1 MINNGKK
8 LPFTMKIEKLKS
20 VTMWPIILILRLN
33 HMGVLKLSV
42 RMIIIQQ
49 TLMMM
54 GKLHKIKILMMITIT
69 LAVTRLTNLIKQ
81 KIISENYLVWIFH
94 RAQSYLSF
102 GPASQHFLKSGV
114 LVISQ
119 PKLVSYFIK
128 VQKLLWTLYVN

>member
-8 LPFTMKIEKLKS
+8 LPFTMKTEKLKS

-54 GKLHKIKILMMITIT
+54 GKLHKIKILMMTTIT